1 MSVPK
6 PRETVTVLRDDLVRV
21 LDYARQFDVDSD
33 DAMQRVTEAALRG
46 PVPAAAPSAA
56 QAGMIMVS
64 AADVETVLAMFS
76 PRTNSEEDSAR
87 QLREA
92 MEAGE

>member
-1 MSVPK
+1 VSVPK

-21 LDYARQFDVDSD
+21 LDYARQFDVGSD
-33 DAMQRVTEAALRG
+33 DAMQRVTETVLCG
-46 PVPAAAPSAA
+46 PVPVVAPGAAPE
-56 QAGMIMVS
+56 GMIMVS

-76 PRTNSEEDSAR
+76 PRTNSEEESAR